1 MEDDDVETG
10 VCFFVIEHFRSR
22 LSGRFQQ
29 QGKQEYGS
37 EDRRSVEHDDIETGV
52 CFSPL
57 NISGAD

>member
-1 MEDDDVETG
+1 M
-10 VCFFVIEHFRSR
+10 FFSIEHFGSR

-37 EDRRSVEHDDIETGV
+37 EGRRSVEDDDVETGV
-52 CFSPL
+52 CFSSL